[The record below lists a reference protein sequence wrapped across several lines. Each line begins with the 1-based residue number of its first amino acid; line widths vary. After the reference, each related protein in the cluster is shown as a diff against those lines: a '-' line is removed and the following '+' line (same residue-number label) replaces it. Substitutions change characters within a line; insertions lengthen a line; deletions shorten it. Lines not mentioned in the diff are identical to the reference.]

1 MHIVVEFSMQEL
13 GILKSVLGFNELMV
27 FLFIGWQ
34 YEVIEP
40 QNAKFKPKSYAAN
53 FSWDKKTRVATK

>member
-1 MHIVVEFSMQEL
+1 ML
-13 GILKSVLGFNELMV
+13 GY

-34 YEVIEP
+34 YEVEEP
-40 QNAKFKPKSYAAN
+40 HKAKFKAKSYAAN